1 MKKNRERKPHGA
13 AGYRFFSRRR
23 ENQDMRQQIETHI
36 KEIDELIK
44 KLGDS
49 PEWKVNSYKTILQGC
64 RERKD
69 KAGVKKWESRVSEAE
84 SRAVEFKKLN
94 RKRAIYKHALSIL
107 TDPKHPDY
115 GRAELDYLGVKAAEK
130 AYLENEAPL
139 HFDLILSR
147 FMSDIHL
154 MN

>member
-1 MKKNRERKPHGA
+1 
-13 AGYRFFSRRR
+13 
-23 ENQDMRQQIETHI
+23 MRQQIETHI
-36 KEIDELIK
+36 KEIDEQIK

-69 KAGVKKWESRVSEAE
+69 KAAVKVWESRVSEAE

-115 GRAELDYLGVKAAEK
+115 GRAELDYLEIVKAAEK
-130 AYLENEAPL
+130 AYLEENAQPL
-139 HFDLILSR
+139 HFDLIATQPVYVRHSFNELRR
-147 FMSDIHL
+147 FPLRSYRQGRMSQLIAGGI
-154 MN
+154 

>member
-1 MKKNRERKPHGA
+1 MVDEIRN
-13 AGYRFFSRRR
+13 
-23 ENQDMRQQIETHI
+23 HI
-36 KEIDELIK
+36 AEIDELIK

-115 GRAELDYLGVKAAEK
+115 GRAELDYLEIVKAAEK
-130 AYLENEAPL
+130 AYLEENAQPL
-139 HFDLILSR
+139 HFDLIATQPVYVRHSFNELRR
-147 FMSDIHL
+147 FPLRSYRQGRMSQLIAGGF
-154 MN
+154 

>member
-1 MKKNRERKPHGA
+1 M
-13 AGYRFFSRRR
+13 
-23 ENQDMRQQIETHI
+23 NQ
-36 KEIDELIK
+36 KSYAEIDELIK

-84 SRAVEFKKLN
+84 SRAFEFKKLN
-94 RKRAIYKHALSIL
+94 RKRQVFRHALSIL

-115 GRAELDYLGVKAAEK
+115 GIELDYLEVVRRAELAYKEETAAPVSFESVVKQEPIIRHNF
-130 AYLENEAPL
+130 NEMRQRPL
-139 HFDLILSR
+139 RGWRQGRMSQLIAGGY
-147 FMSDIHL
+147 
-154 MN
+154 